1 VGMKSMSIS
10 KSDTKE
16 TNEKDDKRK
25 NRNVVAKS
33 NHDKKDDNKLY
44 SYIKISSQFLKDCK
58 MELKRVKWPTRKELL
73 ASTAMV
79 LFLVILIALFLGL
92 FDELLIVIF
101 KMIAL

>member
-1 VGMKSMSIS
+1 MSIS
-10 KSDTKE
+10 KSDTIE
-16 TNEKDDKRK
+16 TKEKDDKRK
-25 NRNVVAKS
+25 NRNVVAKN
-33 NHDKKDDNKLY
+33 NHDNKDDNKLY
-44 SYIKISSQFLKDCK
+44 RYIKISSQFLKDCK

-79 LFLVILIALFLGL
+79 LFLVILIASFLGL